1 MEQEIFLMNFRIPSR
16 LKEEFEITCSS
27 LRTNMTAEINRMIR
41 DFVKKSKQDEDE
53 PLAWFNSTTD
63 EWSRS

>member
-1 MEQEIFLMNFRIPSR
+1 MDQEIFLMNFRIPSR

-41 DFVKKSKQDEDE
+41 DFVKKSKQDIDE
-53 PLAWFNSTTD
+53 PLAWFNSTAE
-63 EWSRS
+63 EWGQP